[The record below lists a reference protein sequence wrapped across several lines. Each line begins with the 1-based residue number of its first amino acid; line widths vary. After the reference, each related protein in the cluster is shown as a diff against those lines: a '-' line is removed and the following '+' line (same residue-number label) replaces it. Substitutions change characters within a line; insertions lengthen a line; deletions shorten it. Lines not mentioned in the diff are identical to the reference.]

1 MSGTFAYNL
10 WSLVI
15 YLHFKVKQHSLYMK
29 NSYIKV
35 KIGFAWLIA
44 IVVLLTSACTMA
56 PTQSTDQTGDQ
67 SVETKDATDQAAQT
81 QKDEQEGA
89 ETLAEESEAKR
100 PKIELTEDILFKL
113 LVAEIAGQRNQLD
126 ISVENYLDLARTT
139 RDPLLASRA
148 TRIAVYARDDAAAR
162 EAAHLWAEVD
172 PGNSDAHQV
181 LAVMA
186 VREGN
191 TAEALEHLEIIL
203 SSNEHET
210 SLSQQLWM
218 VANLL
223 GREKDKIQVKA
234 ILEELMAGHQN
245 DPEILF
251 AYAQV
256 LTRLGELPR
265 AREVLEQVLVLT
277 PENENAAMTY
287 VAVLNQLGQ
296 EAEALVWLEGVLKKN
311 EDNFNLRIFYA
322 RILSDLKRFDEAR
335 HQFEILA
342 VQEPTDPDVLF
353 SLGLLNLQANKLDD
367 AEKYFT
373 RLSETK
379 GHVDDASYYLGRI
392 AEEQD
397 ELEKAGDWYRGVSSG
412 NNYFDA
418 QMRIGMLLGKQGKV
432 EEARTHLQKIR
443 TQNDQEKNILIQA
456 EAEMLAEIKLYEEAM
471 AVYDNALK
479 DKSDADLLYSRAML
493 AEKMD
498 RLDILERDLRAI
510 LEIDAKNSQALNA
523 LGYTLADRTDR
534 YDEAYEFIK
543 RALEISPNDYYV
555 LDSMGWVLY
564 RQGRLDEAI
573 VFLKKALAE
582 RNDPEI
588 AAHLGEVLW
597 VKGDKKTAQ
606 EVWDTALKE
615 APDDDRLRNVINRL
629 NP

>member
-1 MSGTFAYNL
+1 
-10 WSLVI
+10 
-15 YLHFKVKQHSLYMK
+15 MK
-29 NSYIKV
+29 NSSIKLRY
-35 KIGFAWLIA
+35 GFVWIIA
-44 IVVLLTSACTMA
+44 NVTLLTSACTMA
-56 PTQSTDQTGDQ
+56 PNQFSDQPRDQ
-67 SVETKDATDQAAQT
+67 SVEIIDDTGQT
-81 QKDEQEGA
+81 AHVQKGEQEA
-89 ETLAEESEAKR
+89 TETLAEESVPER

-126 ISVENYLDLARTT
+126 ISVENYLELARTT

-172 PGNSDAHQV
+172 PENSDAHQV

-191 TAEALEHLEIIL
+191 TVKALEHLEIIL
-203 SSNEHET
+203 KSGEHET

-223 GREKDKIQVKA
+223 SREKDMVQAKS
-234 ILEELMAGHQN
+234 ILEELMAGHQD
-245 DPEILF
+245 DPEVLF

-256 LTRLGELPR
+256 LTRLAELPR

-277 PENENAAMTY
+277 PEDEKAAMTY

-296 EAEALVWLEGVLKKN
+296 EAEALAWLEGTLKKN

-335 HQFEILA
+335 RQFEILA
-342 VQEPTDPDVLF
+342 VKEPTNSDVLF
-353 SLGLLNLQANKLDD
+353 SLGLLYLQANSLED
-367 AEKYFT
+367 AEIYFT

-397 ELEKAGDWYRGVSSG
+397 DLKKASEWYRAVSSG

-418 QMRIGMLLGKQGKV
+418 QMRIGMLLGKQGEI
-432 EEARTHLQKIR
+432 EEAQSHLHKIR
-443 TQNDQEKNILIQA
+443 TQSDQEKNILIQA
-456 EAEMLAEIKLYEEAM
+456 EAEMLTDIKRYQEAM
-471 AVYDNALK
+471 VIYDKALQQK
-479 DKSDADLLYSRAML
+479 HDSDLLYSRAML

-498 RLDILERDLRAI
+498 RLDILERDLRAV
-510 LEIDAKNSQALNA
+510 LEKDPKNSQALNA

-534 YDEAYEFIK
+534 YDEAYDLIK

-573 VFLKKALAE
+573 EFLKKALAE

-606 EVWDTALKE
+606 EVWDTALKA

>member
-1 MSGTFAYNL
+1 M
-10 WSLVI
+10 
-15 YLHFKVKQHSLYMK
+15 
-29 NSYIKV
+29 
-35 KIGFAWLIA
+35 WLMAIA
-44 IVVLLTSACTMA
+44 VLLTACTTI
-56 PTQSTDQTGDQ
+56 PDQSSDQTRDQ
-67 SVETKDATDQAAQT
+67 SVEMADDAQL
-81 QKDEQEGA
+81 QEGEQVA
-89 ETLAEESEAKR
+89 VETLTEESVPER

-113 LVAEIAGQRNQLD
+113 LVAEIAGQRNQLS
-126 ISVENYLDLARTT
+126 ISVENYLELARTT

-162 EAAHLWAEVD
+162 EAAHLWVEVD
-172 PGNSDAHQV
+172 PENSDAHQV

-191 TAEALEHLEIIL
+191 TAKALEHLEIIL
-203 SSNEHET
+203 KSDEHET

-223 GREKDKIQVKA
+223 SREKDKVQVKS
-234 ILEELMAGHQN
+234 ILEELMAGYQD
-245 DPEILF
+245 DPGVLF

-277 PENENAAMTY
+277 PENENTAMTY

-296 EAEALVWLEGVLKKN
+296 EAEALAWLEDTLKKN

-322 RILSDLKRFDEAR
+322 RILSDLKRFDDAR

-342 VQEPTDPDVLF
+342 VQDPANPDVLF
-353 SLGLLNLQANKLDD
+353 SLGLLYLQANSLED
-367 AEKYFT
+367 AEIYFT
-373 RLSETK
+373 RLSETE

-397 ELEKAGDWYRGVSSG
+397 DLEKAGEWYRGVSSG

-418 QMRIGMLLGKQGKV
+418 QMRIGILLGKQGKI
-432 EEARTHLQKIR
+432 EEAQSHLHKIQ

-456 EAEMLAEIKLYEEAM
+456 EAEMLTEIEHYQEAM
-471 AVYDNALK
+471 AIYDKALQQK
-479 DKSDADLLYSRAML
+479 YDPDLLYSRAML

-510 LEIDAKNSQALNA
+510 LEKDPKNSQALNA

-534 YDEAYEFIK
+534 YEEAYEFIK

-573 VFLKKALAE
+573 EFLKKALAE

-606 EVWDTALKE
+606 EIWDTALKA